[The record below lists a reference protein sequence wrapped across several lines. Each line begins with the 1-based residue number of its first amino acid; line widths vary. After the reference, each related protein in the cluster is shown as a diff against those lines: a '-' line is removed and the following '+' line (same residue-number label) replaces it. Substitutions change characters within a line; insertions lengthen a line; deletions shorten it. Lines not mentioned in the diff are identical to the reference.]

1 MSEENGKLKVS
12 IDMDDLT
19 FGELE
24 EFELVTGLVMSD
36 AMKQEIVRDKNG
48 RAVPDPDDPKGRP
61 LKEVKMSA
69 RAMMGMVYLGL
80 KRDKSELTFDD
91 VRRLRLSDVDF
102 DIQES
107 ADNADP
113 TQPVESSES
122 ESAKSAPED

>member
-1 MSEENGKLKVS
+1 
-12 IDMDDLT
+12 
-19 FGELE
+19 
-24 EFELVTGLVMSD
+24 
-36 AMKQEIVRDKNG
+36 
-48 RAVPDPDDPKGRP
+48 
-61 LKEVKMSA
+61 
-69 RAMMGMVYLGL
+69 MGMVYLGL